1 MCWWAHTCI
10 RLMMGMRASMPWL
23 PDILPLSGKSLVKY
37 KLLYCFLL
45 FLYIWSHALKS
56 LILRGDQLCPQLWSV
71 QSLVG
76 DWGRKVVFGLFQ
88 LLLQEELVL
97 FLPLALS
104 NNVSSPLY
112 QPAAAAAAAVKLLLW
127 SEVLVVNS
135 HQGALLLLIH
145 WFFCCWRRHTDC
157 KVSTRNKILEG
168 GMSWLRKRP
177 WNLAIV

>member
-37 KLLYCFLL
+37 KLLYCFL

-56 LILRGDQLCPQLWSV
+56 LILRGDQHSLSGLSRALLATEEERSSLAFSSFFFKRSWS
-71 QSLVG
+71 
-76 DWGRKVVFGLFQ
+76 FF
-88 LLLQEELVL
+88 

-112 QPAAAAAAAVKLLLW
+112 QPAAAAAAVKLLLW
-127 SEVLVVNS
+127 SEVLVNS
-135 HQGALLLLIH
+135 HQGALLLIH
-145 WFFCCWRRHTDC
+145 WFFCCWRHTDC

-168 GMSWLRKRP
+168 GMSWLSKRP